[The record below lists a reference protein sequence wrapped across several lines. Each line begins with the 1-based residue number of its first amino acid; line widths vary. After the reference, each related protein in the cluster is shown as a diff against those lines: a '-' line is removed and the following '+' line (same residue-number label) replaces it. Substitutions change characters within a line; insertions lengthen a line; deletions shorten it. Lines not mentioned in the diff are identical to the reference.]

1 MILPIKYMW
10 EQLDGPQVTAIHTAV
25 YEYWKQQF
33 DRVLDYLNNLSVD
46 TANDA
51 HLTFLGI
58 LGNFIR
64 PVITVPDRDYFYLT
78 EIPYH
83 DSTRGLASLG
93 NRKVGGRLTSKGGAT
108 TEARPVNTEYYRAL
122 LKAYEQSEGELGSLV
137 LLDDIC
143 SALAKLD
150 NPQSPATYTFEFME
164 EDIPAGRA
172 PGDLFIDIGGMNDWN
187 NPLQVYAVLRGLA
200 QSSYYPLPQVYVSLD
215 TYIKVSPPE
224 ANKSSG
230 TYTGAIIVELTNELS
245 PGALIYYTTDG
256 VAPTA
261 ESTLYTGPITISE
274 TTTLKIR
281 SVQAGYENS
290 DVVTYN
296 YVIE

>member
-1 MILPIKYMW
+1 MALRMVILLTLYCS
-10 EQLDGPQVTAIHTAV
+10 
-25 YEYWKQQF
+25 
-33 DRVLDYLNNLSVD
+33 LSSFSV
-46 TANDA
+46 
-51 HLTFLGI
+51 GI
-58 LGNFIR
+58 F
-64 PVITVPDRDYFYLT
+64 
-78 EIPYH
+78 
-83 DSTRGLASLG
+83 
-93 NRKVGGRLTSKGGAT
+93 
-108 TEARPVNTEYYRAL
+108 
-122 LKAYEQSEGELGSLV
+122 
-137 LLDDIC
+137 
-143 SALAKLD
+143 
-150 NPQSPATYTFEFME
+150 SPATYTFEFME

-224 ANKSSG
+224 ADKPSG
-230 TYTGAIIVELTNELS
+230 TYTGPITVELTNELS

-261 ESTLYTGPITISE
+261 ESTLYSEPITISE